1 MGAETLEVTAGFP
14 VNTLNRL
21 KSCLGLRYKEKRRIQ
36 VAWLL
41 SNVGLGQCGGR
52 QIEHFVFKGC
62 TEIRF
67 S

>member
-1 MGAETLEVTAGFP
+1 M
-14 VNTLNRL
+14 NTLNRL